1 MPTRKVQA
9 RERRYEN
16 DTTAQL
22 VVDVVR
28 KIVATK

>member
-9 RERRYEN
+9 RERRYKK
-16 DTTAQL
+16 DTRAQL
-22 VVDVVR
+22 VMDVVR

>member
-9 RERRYEN
+9 RGRRHEN
-16 DTTAQL
+16 ETTAQL

-28 KIVATK
+28 IVATK